1 MTGGSCIYILNMYT
15 QEMDIEYDPIKS
27 DSNVRKH
34 GVSFDEAATA
44 LFDENALVMEDT
56 DSADENRW
64 VLVGFG
70 DDAQLLTV
78 IYTVRD
84 DAIRII
90 SARKSTKKEA
100 KYYA

>member
-1 MTGGSCIYILNMYT
+1 MYN
-15 QEMDIEYDPIKS
+15 QEIDIEYDPIKS

-44 LFDENALVMEDT
+44 LLDENALVMEDT

-64 VLVGFG
+64 VLVGFS

-78 IYTVRD
+78 IYTVRE